1 MNIIIT
7 GGAGF
12 LGTLLAKSLLKENKA
27 ESITIVDIQKSR
39 LEGIDDRVVSL
50 VMDMTKREN
59 IDQVITAET
68 THIFHLAAIVSS
80 HAEQDFDLGV
90 AVNLTTT
97 QLLLERCRKVNPNI
111 RFTFAS
117 SLAVFGGD
125 LPETITPITALHP
138 QSSYGTQKA
147 IGELLVNDYARK
159 GFVKAVSVRL
169 PTICIRPGKPNLAA
183 SSFVSGIIREPL
195 NAQESNCPVDPTL
208 KLWISSPSRVV
219 DNIQYAGLMPYE
231 QLNNLSYRTLNLPG
245 IQTTPAEMI
254 QTMDTLMGKQLSNY
268 ITYEHDA
275 GIDRIVSSWPQKIDC
290 TKELELGFKAD
301 SNFKD
306 VLQQFISVNN
316 MEIV

>member
-1 MNIIIT
+1 M
-7 GGAGF
+7 
-12 LGTLLAKSLLKENKA
+12 LAESLLKEN
-27 ESITIVDIQKSR
+27 SVNTITIVDIQKSR
-39 LEGIDDRVVSL
+39 LAGTDNRVKSL
-50 VMDMTKREN
+50 VMDMTKPEN
-59 IDQVITAET
+59 INQVVTEET

-97 QLLLERCRKVNPNI
+97 QLLLERCRQVNPNI

-125 LPETITPITALHP
+125 LPEVITPVTALHP

-195 NAQESNCPVDPTL
+195 SAQESNCPVDPEL
-208 KLWISSPSRVV
+208 KIWISSPSRVV
-219 DNIQYAGLMPYE
+219 ENIQYAGLMPYE
-231 QLNNLSYRTLNLPG
+231 QLQNLSYRTLNLPG
-245 IQTTPAEMI
+245 IQTTPAQMI
-254 QTMDTLMGKQLSNY
+254 QTMDSLMGKPLSNY

-275 GIDRIVSSWPQKIDC
+275 SIDRIVSSWPKKIDC
-290 TKELELGFKAD
+290 SKELQLGFKAD
-301 SNFKD
+301 RSFED
-306 VLQQFISVNN
+306 VLQQFISVND
-316 MEIV
+316 MEII